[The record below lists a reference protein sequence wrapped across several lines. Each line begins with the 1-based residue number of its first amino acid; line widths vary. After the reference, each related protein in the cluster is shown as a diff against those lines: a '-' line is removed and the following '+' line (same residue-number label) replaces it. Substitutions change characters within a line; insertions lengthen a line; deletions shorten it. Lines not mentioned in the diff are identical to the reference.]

1 MLSVKRASYES
12 MSLSASQIP
21 RESFQDDFRFREM
34 TSERAE
40 HDPSDNLKFGREA
53 RVLRD
58 IQQLASIATGL
69 PGMKIPRA
77 DEDSKGLFMSLL
89 PANPH
94 VSTRPMFGNVSAFVN
109 GNMFMGVFG
118 SDLFVRLPPETRQEL
133 LKNRGASVLEPAK
146 GKQMKEYVV
155 IPKAW
160 RNQQETLRI
169 WVSRSL
175 DWASKLPAKNV
186 KK

>member
-1 MLSVKRASYES
+1 MGL
-12 MSLSASQIP
+12 
-21 RESFQDDFRFREM
+21 
-34 TSERAE
+34 
-40 HDPSDNLKFGREA
+40 FG
-53 RVLRD
+53 L
-58 IQQLASIATGL
+58 
-69 PGMKIPRA
+69 KIPRA

-89 PANPH
+89 PVNPR

-118 SDLFVRLPPETRQEL
+118 SDLFVRLPPEGRQEL
-133 LKNRGASVLEPAK
+133 LKIKGASVLEPAK
-146 GKQMKEYVV
+146 GRQMKEYIL

-160 RNQQETLRI
+160 RNQPETLRVWI
-169 WVSRSL
+169 SRSL